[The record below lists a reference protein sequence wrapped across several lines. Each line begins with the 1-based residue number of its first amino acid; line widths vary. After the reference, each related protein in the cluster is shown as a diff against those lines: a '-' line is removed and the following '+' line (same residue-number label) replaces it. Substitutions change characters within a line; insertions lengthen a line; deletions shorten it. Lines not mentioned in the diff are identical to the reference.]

1 MGQVGSQTALLVIDV
16 QNIYAEA
23 GSPLFVRDFGESL
36 ERINDLARAFAAA
49 GRAVIYVRHVHRAD
63 GRDAG
68 RMFDFTGAAESIGFA
83 EGSAEAEY
91 VPGLEIVPGALHIVK
106 RRYSCFEGTEL
117 EAILRSLDV
126 NTVAVCGY
134 MTNFCCESTAR
145 AAHDRDYFVD
155 FIADATG
162 APDLAEDFRQEDI
175 RRAVSATLAG
185 GFARVFAAEAYLEAM
200 R

>member
-1 MGQVGSQTALLVIDV
+1 MGQTALLVIDV
-16 QNIYAEA
+16 QNIYADA
-23 GSPLFVRDFGESL
+23 ASPLLVPQFEASL
-36 ERINDLARAFAAA
+36 ARINELVRGFAAA
-49 GRAVIYVRHVHRAD
+49 GRPVIYVRHVHRAD
-63 GRDAG
+63 GADAG
-68 RMFDFTGAAESIGFA
+68 RMFDFTGTPESIGFV

-91 VPGLEIVPGALHIVK
+91 VPGLEILPGAPQIVK
-106 RRYSCFEGTEL
+106 HRYSCFEGTAL
-117 EAILRSLDV
+117 EEILGRLDV
-126 NTVAVCGY
+126 SCVAVCGY

-155 FIADATG
+155 FLTDATG

-185 GFARVFAAEAYLEAM
+185 GFARIFSTEAYLALM

>member
-1 MGQVGSQTALLVIDV
+1 MGQTALLVIDV
-16 QNIYAEA
+16 QNIYAA
-23 GSPLFVRDFGESL
+23 ADSPLFVREFGESL
-36 ERINDLARAFAAA
+36 GRINALARGFAAG
-49 GRAVIYVRHVHRAD
+49 GRPVIYVRHIHRAD

-68 RMFDFTGAAESIGFA
+68 RMFDFSGAAEPVGFV

-91 VPGLEIVPGALHIVK
+91 VPELEIVPGGLHVTK
-106 RRYSCFEGTEL
+106 HRYSCFEGTEL

-126 NTVAVCGY
+126 KTVAICGY

-155 FIADATG
+155 FIVDATG
-162 APDLAEDFRQEDI
+162 APDLAENFGQEEI
-175 RRAVSATLAG
+175 KRAVSATLSG
-185 GFARVFAAEAYLEAM
+185 GFARICAAEAYLAAM

>member
-1 MGQVGSQTALLVIDV
+1 MGQTALLVIDV
-16 QNIYAEA
+16 QNIYADA
-23 GSPLFVRDFGESL
+23 ASPLFVREFDESL
-36 ERINDLARAFAAA
+36 ARINDLARGFAAS
-49 GRAVIYVRHVHRAD
+49 GRPVIYVRHVHRAD

-68 RMFDFTGAAESIGFA
+68 RMFDFSGAPEALGFV
-83 EGSAEAEY
+83 EGTPEADY
-91 VPGLEIVPGALHIVK
+91 APGLEVVAGALHMTK
-106 RRYSCFEGTEL
+106 HRYSCFEGTEL

-126 NTVAVCGY
+126 SAVAVCGY

-162 APDLAEDFRQEDI
+162 APDLAEDFRQEEI

-185 GFARVFAAEAYLEAM
+185 GFARIFSTEAYLAFM

>member
-1 MGQVGSQTALLVIDV
+1 MSQTALLVIDV
-16 QNIYAEA
+16 QSIYADPA
-23 GSPLFVRDFGESL
+23 SPLFVRDFGESL
-36 ERINDLARAFAAA
+36 ERINALARGFAALC
-49 GRAVIYVRHVHRAD
+49 RPVIYVRHVHRAD

-68 RMFDFTGAAESIGFA
+68 RMFDFTGTAEAVGFV
-83 EGSAEAEY
+83 EGSAEADY
-91 VPGLEIVPGALHIVK
+91 VPGLEIVAGALHMIK
-106 RRYSCFEGTEL
+106 HRYSCFEGTEL
-117 EAILRSLDV
+117 EGILRSLGV

-162 APDLAEDFRQEDI
+162 VPDLAEDFTQEDI
-175 RRAVSATLAG
+175 RKAVSATLAG